1 MIISIYELN
10 FSYSTDWIQDSIL
23 ERKRR
28 LRNARK
34 THILRSVHRGSNPMS
49 RRLWA
54 KVKDAMNAGQTW
66 FVISIVGEQWV
77 LFILQKYN

>member
-10 FSYSTDWIQDSIL
+10 FAYSTDWIQDSIL

-34 THILRSVHRGSNPMS
+34 THILRSVSRGSNAMS

-54 KVKDAMNAGQTW
+54 QLKDAMNAGQTW

>member
-1 MIISIYELN
+1 
-10 FSYSTDWIQDSIL
+10 
-23 ERKRR
+23 
-28 LRNARK
+28 
-34 THILRSVHRGSNPMS
+34 MS

-54 KVKDAMNAGQTW
+54 QLKDAMNAGQTW